1 MIILHVQTLV
11 FSIHKLCCV
20 LFFIG
25 ALHAKSS
32 NILEYVCHMF
42 YSEMLNTST
51 HKICHLNSTGRDLG
65 AVSEEPKEDFG
76 VNRYMSGRSPLLK
89 HSDFYFP
96 EKQKSFFNPSK
107 NLSSNNT

>member
-1 MIILHVQTLV
+1 MLKICH
-11 FSIHKLCCV
+11 
-20 LFFIG
+20 
-25 ALHAKSS
+25 KSS

-65 AVSEEPKEDFG
+65 AVSEEPKEDFA

-96 EKQKSFFNPSK
+96 EKILNPFK
-107 NLSSNNT
+107 ILSINNT